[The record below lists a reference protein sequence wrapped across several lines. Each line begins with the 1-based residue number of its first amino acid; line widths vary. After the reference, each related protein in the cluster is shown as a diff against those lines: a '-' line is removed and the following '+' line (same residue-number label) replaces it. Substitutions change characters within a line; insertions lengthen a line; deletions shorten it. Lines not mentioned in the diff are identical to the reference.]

1 MYFAVFL
8 VSKLFDYGEY
18 PFYTMITMNII
29 ISKMMLASVAIL
41 FASDQNIESMG
52 NLK

>member
-29 ISKMMLASVAIL
+29 ISKMLASVAIL
-41 FASDQNIESMG
+41 FANDQNIESMG